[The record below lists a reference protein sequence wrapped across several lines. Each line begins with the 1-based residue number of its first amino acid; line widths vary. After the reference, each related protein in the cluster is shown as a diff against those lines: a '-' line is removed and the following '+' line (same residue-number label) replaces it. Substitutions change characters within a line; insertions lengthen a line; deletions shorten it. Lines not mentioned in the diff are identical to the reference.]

1 MFLPLTSKECPCKY
15 ITEEVLHGDVTAGIK
30 HEWTSTAF
38 FSFRG
43 ILLPVFFKVCTG
55 AGPVDALKV
64 QSLNSNTKVS
74 KVQVHLLSEGPTRG
88 LGVGL
93 ICWSMHLHSSEYQ
106 NTSPL
111 LHCYNRLLILLWQ
124 FVLKEEGPSRIR

>member
-1 MFLPLTSKECPCKY
+1 MQWSTGYKLPCVGFNKVTVSYLVKFACILCPH
-15 ITEEVLHGDVTAGIK
+15 IRIREVQHGDVTAGVK
-30 HEWTSTAF
+30 HEWNVITA
-38 FSFRG
+38 
-43 ILLPVFFKVCTG
+43 VFFKVCTG

-88 LGVGL
+88 LGVRL
-93 ICWSMHLHSSEYQ
+93 ICWLMHFHSSEYQ

-111 LHCYNRLLILLWQ
+111 
-124 FVLKEEGPSRIR
+124 